1 MNLAE
6 IGQHIDRGIPEDFV
20 TVYLTCCAQGFS
32 LSYPVD
38 QTLDGLNKKWA
49 KVLAK
54 YRGEFSDEFC
64 HEVAEIWMGLL
75 AQCDL
80 NAPDYEAQLIK
91 AAGITLDSEDKKEP
105 PQKKTTKMDV
115 PTPTQAP
122 KDPLTTPEISPA
134 YRERQLAEAVRLPEL
149 DRLNSAH
156 QKAFASKNPQEFL
169 VVHLT
174 YAKHGQPKNVPRST
188 LPQQIREGWESII
201 ASEFNTIATD
211 DFLEQLTN
219 DWFYLVNQKGI
230 PLSTEDHSELLIIF
244 LAKTK
249 QRQQKQTQNKS
260 SLFKKLFG

>member
-6 IGQHIDRGIPEDFV
+6 IGRHIDRGIPDDFV
-20 TVYLTCCAQGFS
+20 TVYLTCCAHGFS

-64 HEVAEIWMGLL
+64 QGVAEIWMELL

-91 AAGITLDSEDKKEP
+91 AAGITLDSEEKKDSP
-105 PQKKTTKMDV
+105 KKKTTKMDV
-115 PTPTQAP
+115 PIPNPAP

-174 YAKHGQPKNVPRST
+174 YAKHGQPKNVPKST
-188 LPQQIREGWESII
+188 VPQHIREGWESII
-201 ASEFNTIATD
+201 ASEFNTIAND

-230 PLSTEDHSELLIIF
+230 PLSTEDQAELLIVF

-249 QRQQKQTQNKS
+249 QPQPKS
-260 SLFKKLFG
+260 TEKKPSLFKKLFG